1 MMPLSLHTGQTLD
14 LLNVMEELADVKV
27 NWYNIGLGLGL
38 GCGTLDTINEQY
50 RCSPSDCLREA
61 IKIWL
66 KTDES
71 APPTWSKV
79 VKALKTKTVNEIS
92 LAKELEQKYCKTQE
106 TTNGAAAQS
115 VLTTSNHQAQDAST
129 AVATLSLSTISNTLP
144 NHPVQDTSATVVTL
158 LPPSTIPTMPSHYP
172 AQDTS
177 TTATTPSSQSTRP
190 PYHPAQHTGKS
201 PFSLSPSGHD
211 MTRQC

>member
-1 MMPLSLHTGQTLD
+1 MMSLSLHTGQTLD

-92 LAKELEQKYCKTQE
+92 LAKKLEQKYCKTQE
-106 TTNGAAAQS
+106 TTNGTAAQS
-115 VLTTSNHQAQDAST
+115 VLTTSPNHQAQDSST
-129 AVATLSLSTISNTLP
+129 AVATLPLSTISNTPP
-144 NHPVQDTSATVVTL
+144 NHPAQDTSATLVTL
-158 LPPSTIPTMPSHYP
+158 IPLSAIPTMPSHYP

-177 TTATTPSSQSTRP
+177 TSSTTPSSQSTRSL
-190 PYHPAQHTGKS
+190 YHPAQHTGRS
-201 PFSLSPSGHD
+201 PFSL
-211 MTRQC
+211 